1 MGKRETRASVQ
12 IQEASREEV
21 EGWYLYRAEGELLE
35 EHFKALE
42 QVLEKTN
49 EAAMPLLRT
58 VHGVAKRYQLRIN
71 EDHKLTPGADIS
83 EGKNVALL
91 YSCLTDEPCRENDPI
106 SYREEVT
113 IDNGK
118 GR

>member
-1 MGKRETRASVQ
+1 MGKRETRASTKF
-12 IQEASREEV
+12 QEASREEV
-21 EGWYLYRAEGELLE
+21 EGWDLYRAEGELLE